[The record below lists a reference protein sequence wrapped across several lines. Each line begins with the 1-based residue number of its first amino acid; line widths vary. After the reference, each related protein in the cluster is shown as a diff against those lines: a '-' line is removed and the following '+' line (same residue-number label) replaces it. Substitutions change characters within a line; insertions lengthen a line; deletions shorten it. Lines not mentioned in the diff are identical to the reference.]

1 MKKLL
6 EMCKAVSISYWIT
19 PKGNWCFKAK
29 DNNIST
35 NDLSDIQQ
43 HATTLGLAVKL
54 FASTAK
60 FDESTGQKVTTDA
73 QFVVM
78 PPKATSD
85 DEMLNSFNN

>member
-19 PKGNWCFKAK
+19 KKGNWCFKAK

-35 NDLSDIQQ
+35 NDLSDIQP
-43 HATTLGLAVKL
+43 HATTLGLDVKL
-54 FASTAK
+54 FASQKK
-60 FDESTGQKVTTDA
+60 FNPETGSVITTDT
-73 QFVVM
+73 QFVIM

-85 DEMLNSFNN
+85 DEMLNSFNI